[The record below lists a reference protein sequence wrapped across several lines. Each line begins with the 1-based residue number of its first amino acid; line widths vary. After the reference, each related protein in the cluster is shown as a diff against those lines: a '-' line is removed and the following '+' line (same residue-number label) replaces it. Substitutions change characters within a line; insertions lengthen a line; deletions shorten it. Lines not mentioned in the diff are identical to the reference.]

1 MSTTLVAD
9 HETVARERDMETTEM
24 QFATFYVGDMLLG
37 VDIQQV
43 QEINRQL
50 NVTEVPHSPVHIRGV
65 INLRGEVTTVAD
77 LRKILGLPPGEVTHE
92 GRNLIVTSQGESIG
106 FLVDRISDILT
117 LRSDQTDPPPT
128 NVDGVAARFFSSVH
142 SMESEILVILN
153 IEEALSD
160 RNRDE

>member
-1 MSTTLVAD
+1 MSTTLVAEP
-9 HETVARERDMETTEM
+9 ETITSEREAGTAEL
-24 QFATFYVGDMLLG
+24 QFATFYVGDILLG
-37 VDIQQV
+37 VDICQV

-50 NVTEVPHSPVHIRGV
+50 NVTEVPQSPDHIRGV

-77 LRKILGLPPGEVTHE
+77 LRKILGLPPGEITRD

-117 LRSDQTDPPPT
+117 LRSDQISPPPT
-128 NVDGVAARFFSSVH
+128 NVDGTAGRFFSGVH
-142 SMESEILVILN
+142 TMESEIVVILN
-153 IEEALSD
+153 IEETLSD